1 MEKVNSDEALAS
13 PRAVCRP
20 TTDRKKNNESEA
32 MIRETVWS
40 RRLQGHDRFP
50 RVPSFLL
57 QSWFV
62 IVCISGRS
70 VILIFMLTATPGR
83 ILLWGSLGFVH

>member
-40 RRLQGHDRFP
+40 RRLQGHDSAFLPTAELVCDRVHQWPLCDPDLYVDSDP
-50 RVPSFLL
+50 REDPAL
-57 QSWFV
+57 
-62 IVCISGRS
+62 G
-70 VILIFMLTATPGR
+70 LIGLR
-83 ILLWGSLGFVH
+83 H